1 MRCALLSLTPIPV
14 HDPTHATRDR
24 ELPTL
29 AAALDPDRAEAELAR
44 VLGDAC
50 RLTAIRVVR
59 HKRGRRCLVAYELA
73 GFGTV
78 YGKVNR
84 RSYGKSGYR
93 LLSALRA
100 SGFDGVGD
108 GIAVPEPL
116 GVIGAFRMWLQRE
129 APGRPAT
136 ETVGEAGAERV
147 ARRVAEA
154 AHKVHT
160 AGVSTWRRH
169 DAADE
174 LRILRDCLAQVATA
188 KPQLARRL
196 DRLIDSCSRA
206 AGSLAG
212 APTRGIHRDF
222 YSDQVLVDG
231 HRLTLVDFDLYCIGD
246 PALDIGNYLGHLTEQ
261 GLRTRGAAT
270 AFEPF
275 GRELEESFGRLAGPD
290 VQRRVPV
297 WAALTVARHVYLSTR
312 FAERRHLTAP
322 LLELAEQCLAEVR
335 A

>member
-1 MRCALLSLTPIPV
+1 VLLSLTAIPV
-14 HDPTHATRDR
+14 HDPSSATRDC

-29 AAALDPDRAEAELAR
+29 AAALDPERAEAELAR
-44 VLGDAC
+44 VLGVAC

-93 LLSALRA
+93 LLAALRA
-100 SGFDGVGD
+100 SGFDGVAD

-129 APGRPAT
+129 AAGCPAT
-136 ETVGEAGAERV
+136 EAIGEAGAQQL
-147 ARRVAEA
+147 ARRVAAA
-154 AHKVHT
+154 AHKLHT

-169 DAADE
+169 EAGDE
-174 LRILRDCLAQVATA
+174 LRILRDCLAQVAVTE
-188 KPQLARRL
+188 PQLARRL
-196 DRLIDSCSRA
+196 DRLLDSCSRA

-212 APTRGIHRDF
+212 APTCGIHRDF

-231 HRLTLVDFDLYCIGD
+231 DRLTLVDFDLYCLGD
-246 PALDIGNYLGHLTEQ
+246 PALDIGNYLGHVTEQ
-261 GLRTRGAAT
+261 ALRAHGAAT

-275 GRELEESFGRLAGPD
+275 ERELEESFGRLAGTD
-290 VQRRVPV
+290 VQRRVQV
-297 WAALTVARHVYLSTR
+297 WAALTIARHVYLSTR
-312 FAERRHLTAP
+312 FPERRHLTVP
-322 LLELAEQCLAEVR
+322 LLELAEQRLAEVKG
-335 A
+335 